1 MEGEN
6 GNGDEVVAG
15 PCLSGFVDDGSTES
29 HRYFLSRRTVLEML
43 RDRGYS
49 VPSSEIDLSLQD
61 FRSLHGQNPGADRLR
76 FSTVHS
82 SDPSERMLV
91 IYCGPGIVKVNVI
104 RGLHSQIANKDTLSG
119 LILILQSQ
127 ITSQALKTLDL
138 YPFKVE
144 IFQITDLL
152 INITKHVLKPQHQVL
167 TEQAK
172 QALLKKFNIEEK
184 QLPRISQK
192 DAIAKYYGLER
203 GQVVKVT
210 YSETSREP
218 CPDRILDDV
227 GGAFGMGAVGGGAFH
242 FIKGIYNSPKGA
254 RLVGAAQ
261 AVRMNSP
268 RVGGSFAVWGGLFST
283 FDCTMVYL
291 RQKEDPWNSI
301 IAGAATGGFLS
312 MRQGMG
318 ATARSA
324 AMGGVLLALIEGAG
338 IMLNKMMEK
347 QQQIPMEEPGLVGLP
362 GMMGGP
368 EEPVGS
374 EGPGSWLGGLFG
386 KGKEPEPATS
396 GSETKVLESFDA
408 PPVPNFDYN
417 LSSLM
422 HSVNAIKIFHSFI
435 RLGEGEEDSLFK
447 FSRFAPLC
455 SLS

>member
-1 MEGEN
+1 MGT
-6 GNGDEVVAG
+6 
-15 PCLSGFVDDGSTES
+15 P
-29 HRYFLSRRTVLEML
+29 
-43 RDRGYS
+43 
-49 VPSSEIDLSLQD
+49 
-61 FRSLHGQNPGADRLR
+61 
-76 FSTVHS
+76 
-82 SDPSERMLV
+82 
-91 IYCGPGIVKVNVI
+91 
-104 RGLHSQIANKDTLSG
+104 
-119 LILILQSQ
+119 
-127 ITSQALKTLDL
+127 
-138 YPFKVE
+138 
-144 IFQITDLL
+144 
-152 INITKHVLKPQHQVL
+152 
-167 TEQAK
+167 
-172 QALLKKFNIEEK
+172 
-184 QLPRISQK
+184 
-192 DAIAKYYGLER
+192 
-203 GQVVKVT
+203 
-210 YSETSREP
+210 ETSREP

-374 EGPGSWLGGLFG
+374 EGPGTWLGGLFG
-386 KGKEPEPATS
+386 KGKEPDPATS

-408 PPVPNFDYN
+408 PPVPNFDY
-417 LSSLM
+417 
-422 HSVNAIKIFHSFI
+422 K
-435 RLGEGEEDSLFK
+435 
-447 FSRFAPLC
+447 
-455 SLS
+455 